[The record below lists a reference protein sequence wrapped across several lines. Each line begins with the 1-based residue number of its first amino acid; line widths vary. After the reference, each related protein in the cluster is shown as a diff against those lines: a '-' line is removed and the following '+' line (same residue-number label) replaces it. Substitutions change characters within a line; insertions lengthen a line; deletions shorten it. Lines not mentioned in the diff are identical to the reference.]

1 MTAEYALNQLY
12 STKMDVYNFG
22 VLIMEIITGK
32 PNNNNALLLLA
43 TLDFQSS
50 WVEVARMASY

>member
-1 MTAEYALNQLY
+1 MAPEYALNGLLH
-12 STKMDVYNFG
+12 KKDVYGFG

-50 WVEVARMASY
+50 

>member
-12 STKMDVYNFG
+12 STKMDMYNFG

-50 WVEVARMASY
+50 